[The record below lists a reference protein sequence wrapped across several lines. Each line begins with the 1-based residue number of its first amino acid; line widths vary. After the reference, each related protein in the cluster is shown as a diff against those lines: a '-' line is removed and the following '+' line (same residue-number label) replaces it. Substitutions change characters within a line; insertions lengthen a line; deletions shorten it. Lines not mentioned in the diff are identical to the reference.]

1 MAQNV
6 FGHLMP
12 QGAQPAQTQPAEDP
26 IIRPRDPY
34 KDRDQA
40 IQEEANRRAN
50 DAAARQAEAAA
61 RQAATAERQAT
72 VGAIPSGY
80 RMTAQ
85 GTLEKIPGGPGAG
98 GKPLPETA
106 ATRVDNEVGQ
116 YTAISSA
123 LKSFKDDYAG
133 NTIVGGLENT
143 LQGLNSNIGTPGQRN
158 WWADFQRVDNAVR
171 NELFGAT
178 LTPSEQNAYENTT
191 ITPSM
196 DPKIIRENLRKRSD
210 IIETALERRRRFLI
224 ANGYDEDAVN
234 ILFEPITA
242 NRAMSGQGSGKRD
255 EAVPAI
261 GGTGGN
267 APPPLDPR
275 QGGNIPGAGGGDPVA
290 MQQGDTKTV
299 AMAGVESRYRQ
310 LLGSGA
316 SGDELAAYLQSVG
329 ITDPNVLISAK
340 QQANYRDRFPK
351 VPIDSYPVNFTQ
363 DLPVS
368 AADQALNAVGQSAG
382 GAYVINA
389 ADMLSGGTLDNIAGA
404 MGGNAE
410 RVRASMGAISDANPG
425 ASTLGQVSGGVLAG
439 LTAEAGLARA
449 GVAQGLGRGV
459 LADSAIGSAYGA
471 GSADNGNRVQNALL
485 GAATSAA
492 GSAAGTMGTNALAR
506 MATPTGRGANALY
519 DAGVTPTIGQRGAAM
534 AEQGGFKGAVGNM
547 VSSAEQK
554 LQSIPVIGSA
564 IRGARQ
570 EARDQ
575 FQIGAF
581 NEALKEVGEQLPKG
595 MKPGTAPNAYAQK
608 TFDRVYAEARSGMRM
623 VADEELANDLGSL
636 SGDLASLGPQA
647 MGKFKAVIDNFVNNR
662 AKQAGGELAGE
673 TYKRTISDLD
683 KKVALF
689 RKGQTSEDQGLA
701 DAIENVKFALENAA
715 RRHSDP
721 ESVALLD
728 AADAGYAK
736 LVRIEG
742 AAARAGGDAG
752 TFTPNQFNAEV
763 QKQSGTIRSKSFLRG
778 EALMQDYAQQG
789 KALSDTVPNSGT
801 VDRVL
806 AAGALVGGTALSA
819 KAAALFGGLL
829 GAYAPG
835 TRKVM
840 QKALSPAGPRRQAIA
855 RQLEKRARLVGSTTA
870 ATGAALS
877 QGTSPGQ

>member
-1 MAQNV
+1 MAQDPWAKFRTN
-6 FGHLMP
+6 
-12 QGAQPAQTQPAEDP
+12 APAQAPVQQPAEDP
-26 IIRPRDPY
+26 IIRPRDPF

-50 DAAARQAEAAA
+50 AAAARAAEAAA
-61 RQAATAERQAT
+61 RQAATAERTAT
-72 VGAIPSGY
+72 MGAIPSGY
-80 RMTAQ
+80 RMTRQ

-106 ATRVDNEVGQ
+106 AKRVETDVGQ
-116 YTAISSA
+116 YSAIFGA
-123 LKSFKDDYAG
+123 LNSFKDDYAG
-133 NTIVGGLENT
+133 NTFTGGLENT
-143 LQGLNSNIGTPGQRN
+143 LQGLNENIGTEGQRN

-178 LTPSEQNAYENTT
+178 LTPSEQRAYENTT

-196 DPKIIRENLRKRSD
+196 APKIIRENLRKRSD

-242 NRAMSGQGSGKRD
+242 NRAVSGQGQNQRD
-255 EAVPAI
+255 EQAPAI
-261 GGTGGN
+261 GASGGN

-275 QGGNIPGAGGGDPVA
+275 QSGNIPGADGGSPQA
-290 MQQGDTKTV
+290 MQQGDTKTM

-340 QQANYRDRFPK
+340 QQARYRDRFPK

-368 AADQALNAVGQSAG
+368 ATDQALNAVGQSGA
-382 GAYVINA
+382 GAYAINA
-389 ADMLSGGTLDNIAGA
+389 ADMLSGGTLDNMTSNPERTRAA
-404 MGGNAE
+404 MSA
-410 RVRASMGAISDANPG
+410 VSDANPV

-459 LADSAIGSAYGA
+459 LADSAIGGAYGA

-492 GSAAGTMGTNALAR
+492 GSALGTVGTNALAR
-506 MATPTGRGANALY
+506 VATPTGRGANALY

-534 AEQGGFKGAVGNM
+534 AEQGGFKGALGNM

-595 MKPGTAPNAYAQK
+595 MKPGTGPNAYAQK
-608 TFDRVYAEARSGMRM
+608 TFDRVYAEARSGMKM
-623 VADEELANDLGSL
+623 IADEELANDLGSL

-662 AKQAGGELAGE
+662 SVNGEISGE

-683 KKVALF
+683 KKISMF

-721 ESVALLD
+721 DAVALLD

-742 AAARAGGDAG
+742 AAARAGGEAG

-801 VDRVL
+801 VDRAL
-806 AAGALVGGTALSA
+806 AAGAVVGGSLLSA

-829 GAYAPG
+829 GVYAPG

-840 QKALSPAGPRRQAIA
+840 QKALSPAGPRRKAIA
-855 RQLEKRARLVGSTTA
+855 QQLEKRARLVGSTIA
-870 ATGAALS
+870 ATGVALS